1 MAEWVSMRKKIL
13 GKDGEFMLVNPSQYD
28 LSALI
33 LAVFFFFMLSSVFF
47 FLPEFSLKLGGVFW
61 LLILLSLFFSAQ
73 SVRFL
78 VSFWPYLFIGFGM
91 IGSTWA
97 IAVHLQA
104 ISPFLLLYGVL
115 VISAS
120 DTGAYFVGRKWGKH
134 FLAKTIS
141 PKKTWEG
148 AFGGLILGLVVSG
161 IFCFFSKEILLQGAV
176 ISSWRWIVS
185 GVFLVIFGI
194 VGDLFESR
202 IKRLVDVKDSGRLLP
217 GHGGLLDRFDSHLAG
232 IIVTGFFFL

>member
-1 MAEWVSMRKKIL
+1 
-13 GKDGEFMLVNPSQYD
+13 ML
-28 LSALI
+28 
-33 LAVFFFFMLSSVFF
+33 
-47 FLPEFSLKLGGVFW
+47 
-61 LLILLSLFFSAQ
+61 
-73 SVRFL
+73 
-78 VSFWPYLFIGFGM
+78 IGLGM
-91 IGSTWA
+91 ISLTWA
-97 IAVHLQA
+97 IAVHLQSV
-104 ISPFLLLYGVL
+104 SPLLLLYGVL

-120 DTGAYFVGRKWGKH
+120 DTGAYFVGKKWGRH

-148 AFGGLILGLVVSG
+148 ALGGLIVGLVVSI
-161 IFCFFSKEILLQGAV
+161 IFCLFSKGGLLHGNTV
-176 ISSWRWIVS
+176 SSWRWIVS

-232 IIVTGFFFL
+232 IVVMGFFFL